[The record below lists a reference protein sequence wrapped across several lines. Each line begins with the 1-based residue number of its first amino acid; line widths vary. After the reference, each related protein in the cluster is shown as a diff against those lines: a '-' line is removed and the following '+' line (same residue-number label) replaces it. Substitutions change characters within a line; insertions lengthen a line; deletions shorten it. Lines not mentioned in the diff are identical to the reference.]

1 MLQITQSK
9 TLFWIVRKEERK
21 QKPKQN
27 ANENANTFRY
37 VYDFCAPSHAD
48 PRRNPGTTSLV
59 LSWVWDANKSNFVA
73 NMIPALSGPKT

>member
-9 TLFWIVRKEERK
+9 TLFWIVRKEKRK

-27 ANENANTFRY
+27 ANDNANTFRY

-48 PRRNPGTTSLV
+48 PRRNPGTTSLI
-59 LSWVWDANKSNFVA
+59 LSWVLGRKQKQFCC
-73 NMIPALSGPKT
+73 

>member
-9 TLFWIVRKEERK
+9 TPFWIVRKEKRK

-27 ANENANTFRY
+27 ANDNANTFRY

-48 PRRNPGTTSLV
+48 PRRNPGTT
-59 LSWVWDANKSNFVA
+59 WVWDANKNIFAA
-73 NMIPALSGPKT
+73 NMIPALSGLKT